1 MQTVLGL
8 SVTATN
14 VQTVLVEGCDAD
26 GITLEHD
33 AFDVFSGAESPIHA
47 SEQVAEAVAAPPP
60 RKLVVKAG
68 RIVARDGRITA
79 LPS

>member
-47 SEQVAEAVAAPPP
+47 SEQVAEAVLWLLSPAASYATGTIID
-60 RKLVVKAG
+60 VTGG
-68 RIVARDGRITA
+68 R
-79 LPS
+79 